1 MMDLNT
7 RICFITEKLIED
19 EYGFINKQIVEDY
32 SCWSNRKVV
41 STSKEFMAGYTG
53 VYKELVSFK
62 VRNCKFIKEIDTHI
76 YKIAWNEKT
85 YNIIA
90 IDDSLSDFIYIK
102 GECIS

>member
-7 RICFITEKLIED
+7 RISFITEKIVKD
-19 EYGFINKQIVEDY
+19 DDGFISKEIVEEY
-32 SCWSNRKVV
+32 SCWSNRKVL

-53 VYKELVSFK
+53 VYKELISFK
-62 VRNCKFIKEIDTHI
+62 IRNCNFIKEINTHT
-76 YKIAWNEKT
+76 YKIKWNKKV

-90 IDDSLSDFIYIK
+90 IDDSLIDFVYIK